1 MMIMHK
7 TGSLVR
13 FGLAIAMAAIPLA
26 GSVSAQTAPN
36 SGPGMMMNGPM
47 MNGQMM
53 GPGMM
58 GPGMMM
64 PNGCPHC
71 GMMWGQQRANL
82 NLSIADVKANL
93 EQWLKWQGNSRI
105 KLGQV
110 TERDADTI
118 TAEIVTADRSVLVE
132 RYAINR
138 HTGFYRPE

>member
-1 MMIMHK
+1 MMMRK
-7 TGSLVR
+7 TRGLVR
-13 FGLAIAMAAIPLA
+13 FGLTIAMGSALLA
-26 GSVSAQTAPN
+26 GGARAQTAPN
-36 SGPGMMMNGPM
+36 SGPGMMMNGR
-47 MNGQMM
+47 MM

-58 GPGMMM
+58 MGSGMMM

-82 NLSIADVKANL
+82 NLSVADVKANL
-93 EQWLKWQGNSRI
+93 EQWLKWQGNSRL

-110 TERDADTI
+110 AERDADTI
-118 TAEIVTADRSVLVE
+118 TAEIVTTDRSVLVE